1 MSYYNTDDMTDDA
14 YIDEMAE
21 NIDESV
27 DELCNALNNSFIPN
41 EKYQHADI
49 NHMYI
54 QSLSKKDLSDSIQ
67 KIDLFYNPSKQ
78 PLILLTRN
86 VLNDIVKITTPE
98 ELDKYLTYKC
108 CVLQTQDDCYIIYYP
123 IMDNNGYNIQT
134 HSLIYNIGEVIFNL
148 RMNNYRYF
156 MVPVVNPFIYSQVY
170 EYVLLKI
177 KNVTYYKSIEFLNH
191 SIRIKNIC
199 VQYGFILWCYF
210 LMKTKQEYERING
223 IIKFDDKILEVDTIY
238 EIYLRIRLSP
248 QFILFLSCMYI
259 S

>member
-1 MSYYNTDDMTDDA
+1 MSYYNIDDMTDA
-14 YIDEMAE
+14 NIDEMAD

-27 DELCNALNNSFIPN
+27 DELCNALNKAFIPN
-41 EKYQHADI
+41 ERYQHADI

-54 QSLSKKDLSDSIQ
+54 PSLNKKDLSVSIQ
-67 KIDLFYNPSKQ
+67 KIDLFYNTSKQ

-86 VLNDIVKITTPE
+86 VLNDIVNITTPE
-98 ELDKYLTYKC
+98 ELDKHLTYKS

-156 MVPVVNPFIYSQVY
+156 MVPIVNPFIYSRVY

-177 KNVTYYKSIEFLNH
+177 RNVTYYKSIEFLNH

-210 LMKTKQEYERING
+210 LMKTKQEYEKING

-248 QFILFLSCMYI
+248 RDMLENVQKWFK
-259 S
+259 